1 LAALAALADAL
12 PLERGRTV
20 VDLGAGTGKFTRLLA
35 LTGAEVLAVEPVTEM
50 RERLAELL
58 PGVAVS
64 AGTAEDTGLPA
75 GCADAVVA
83 AQSWHW
89 FEADR
94 ALAEVE
100 RLLRPGGALVLVW
113 NTYDT
118 SVPWVRDYQDI
129 YFRLAP
135 RDLPSPPLSAGP
147 GRPAGAA
154 GAKGTGDAGGAGASG
169 GPGRTDRAGTAGR
182 AGGRASR
189 DAGRAGGGCG
199 GADGPAAGVPATAET
214 PAGPGNGWREAFAAR
229 SGWGP
234 IEERHWPNPHSTT
247 VADVVERMMSSSH
260 IAVLDPARQAR
271 VRAELQTVL
280 GAHDAT
286 LAGGAIEMPYTTDVY
301 WVRHG

>member
-1 LAALAALADAL
+1 MRVHHAAGVGYQRAAGVYERSRPSYPLAALAAVADAL
-12 PLERGRTV
+12 PLEAGRTV

-35 LTGAEVLAVEPVTEM
+35 LTGAEVLAVEPVAEM

-58 PGVAVS
+58 PAVAVS
-64 AGTAEDTGLPA
+64 AGTAEDTGLPD

-94 ALAEVE
+94 ALAEAE

-118 SVPWVRDYQDI
+118 SVPWVRDFQDI

-135 RDLPSPPLSAGP
+135 PDLPSPPLVGTDGRSA
-147 GRPAGAA
+147 
-154 GAKGTGDAGGAGASG
+154 
-169 GPGRTDRAGTAGR
+169 
-182 AGGRASR
+182 
-189 DAGRAGGGCG
+189 
-199 GADGPAAGVPATAET
+199 
-214 PAGPGNGWREAFAAR
+214 GWREAFAAR
-229 SGWGP
+229 AGWGR
-234 IEERHWPNPHSTT
+234 IEERHWPNPHTTT

-260 IAVLDPARQAR
+260 IAVLDPAAQAR
-271 VRAELQTVL
+271 VRSEVESVL

-286 LAGGAIEMPYTTDVY
+286 RSSGDIEMPYTTDVY
-301 WVRHG
+301 WVRYR